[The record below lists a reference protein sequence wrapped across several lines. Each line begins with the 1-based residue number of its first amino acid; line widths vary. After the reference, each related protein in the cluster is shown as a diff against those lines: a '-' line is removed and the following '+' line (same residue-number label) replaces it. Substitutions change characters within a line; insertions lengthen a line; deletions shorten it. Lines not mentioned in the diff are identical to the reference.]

1 MKWYDNTEYVCQ
13 KGYARL
19 WMLRRLKGLGASISE
34 MLDVY
39 EKQVRSVLELAVP
52 VWQPALT
59 QLEKSQI
66 ERVQRCALYI
76 ILGDDYISYDQA
88 LELLECDNLEERR
101 VKLCDNFA
109 KKAYTNEK
117 YRNWFTINDEP
128 IPTLNTRSAENR
140 VRNVL
145 KPINT
150 RTDRYQKSP
159 LPYLT
164 NTLNRLMNKVNQ

>member
-1 MKWYDNTEYVCQ
+1 MPKLTLFDMGGDYLDVVESFKLLGVIILRSDMRWYDNTEYVYQ

-109 KKAYTNEK
+109 KRHIK
-117 YRNWFTINDEP
+117 
-128 IPTLNTRSAENR
+128 
-140 VRNVL
+140 VRNIETGL
-145 KPINT
+145 
-150 RTDRYQKSP
+150 Q
-159 LPYLT
+159 
-164 NTLNRLMNKVNQ
+164 